1 MNDAPQPGNAA
12 VDHTRRA
19 VTIPRRLMPAVMA
32 RYAGDPMQDHAAV
45 DELESAGVIRGGHL
59 NEMVETLIDIMTG
72 PELVITAD
80 IAGAAS
86 HRLVTFWAT
95 ATRAAVGTTFDR
107 YQFELMQIELG
118 LLAFHLA
125 QALGVNPR
133 PALPFAGGC
142 SLPSTALRSARAL
155 ATMEKRHAAA
165 VLRAAGVS
173 FEWAE
178 RIGDALARQE
188 RTWTAESVWL
198 RRGGESIQSRLVV
211 LDAGEAGYWR
221 LTESPSADLVS
232 LQIVEFDGLLQ
243 LLLSLLPGHCER

>member
-1 MNDAPQPGNAA
+1 
-12 VDHTRRA
+12 
-19 VTIPRRLMPAVMA
+19 MPAVLA
-32 RYAGDPMQDHAAV
+32 LHAAEPMQDHAAV
-45 DELESAGVIRGGHL
+45 GELESAGMIRGDHL
-59 NEMVETLIDIMTG
+59 NEVVVALIDIMTG

-80 IAGAAS
+80 IVGADS

-107 YQFELMQIELG
+107 YQFELVQIELS

-142 SLPSTALRSARAL
+142 SLPSTALRSAEAL

-165 VLRAAGVS
+165 VLRAAGAT

-188 RTWTAESVWL
+188 RMWTAESVWL
-198 RRGGESIQSRLVV
+198 KRGGENAQSRLVV
-211 LDAGEAGYWR
+211 LDGGQAGYWR
-221 LTESPSADLVS
+221 LTERPSADLVS
-232 LQIVEFDGLLQ
+232 IEIVEFDGLLQ
-243 LLLSLLPGHCER
+243 LLSSLLPGHCRR